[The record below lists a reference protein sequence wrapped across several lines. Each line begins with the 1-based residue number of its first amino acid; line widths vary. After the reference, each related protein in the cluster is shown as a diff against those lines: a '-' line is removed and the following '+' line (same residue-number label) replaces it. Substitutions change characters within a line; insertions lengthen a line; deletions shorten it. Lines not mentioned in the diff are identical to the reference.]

1 MANFKSIIRDRYKGR
16 GNCWV
21 KVASDS
27 SVYSDIISF
36 LSDKDAK
43 NYLTHI
49 EREGF
54 AWLRFSKPSGNES
67 SPKCIFEIRYKG
79 SKIDHPDAILELDDD
94 IAKTLE
100 IIGNTPVKL
109 QLEVDP
115 SERKQKE
122 EKPPKPTRRKKSKD
136 KSAEDLDFKV
146 EEKILVVKEAAL
158 TSATPYEIKEWEDF
172 LREEGLLEETL

>member
-1 MANFKSIIRDRYKGR
+1 MANFKSTIRDRYKGR

-21 KVASDS
+21 KVETNSP
-27 SVYSDIISF
+27 VYSEIITF
-36 LSDKDAK
+36 LEDKDAD
-43 NYLTHI
+43 NYLSHI

-54 AWLRFSKPSGNES
+54 AWLRFSKPTGTPE

-79 SKIDHPDAILELDDD
+79 SKIDHPDAILEIDDN
-94 IAKTLE
+94 IAATLE

-115 SERKQKE
+115 ADRKQKA
-122 EKPPKPTRRKKSKD
+122 EKPQPKKRRRSKPNQD
-136 KSAEDLDFKV
+136 EDLQFDV
-146 EEKILVVKEAAL
+146 EEKLVIVKEAAL